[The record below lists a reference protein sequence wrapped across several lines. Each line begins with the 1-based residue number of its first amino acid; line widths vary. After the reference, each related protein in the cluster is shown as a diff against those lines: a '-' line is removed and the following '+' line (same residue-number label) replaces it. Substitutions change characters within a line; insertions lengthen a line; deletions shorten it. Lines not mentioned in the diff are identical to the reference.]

1 MLYVLMSHVT
11 RMNAP
16 YLSGMC
22 MEAGNSALV
31 QSAPAPP
38 SPTMCDECKDIVK
51 EVNKNKQKEKRK
63 NINKE

>member
-1 MLYVLMSHVT
+1 
-11 RMNAP
+11 MNAP